1 MLALTE
7 TPDIVTPFPEPPAPG
22 EIREVAPGVLWL
34 RFALP
39 FLLNHVNI
47 YLIEDDGGWAAF
59 DTGLGDDATRA
70 AWDAIFAG
78 PLHGQRLT
86 RIICSHYH
94 PDHVGLVGWLTK
106 RFACPLWMPRTE
118 ILMVR
123 VLENRE
129 FAANP
134 RFYNER
140 GLGTDAGGRVA
151 GDGHGY
157 LRMVT
162 GLPLDFQR
170 LQSGQSLRI
179 GGRDFEVHTGGG
191 HAPEQAMLHCP
202 SDKLFVSADQVL
214 VRISPNIS
222 VQAMEPQADPLGEY
236 LASLAALSDAIP
248 PDALVLPGHQ
258 MPFNG
263 LQRRAAE
270 LAHHHQIR
278 CGLIADACRT
288 QPRAAA
294 DLLPVMFKRQ
304 LDAHQTGFAF
314 GEVLA
319 HVNYM
324 LARGQL
330 TQSRDPDGILRIRT
344 A

>member
-1 MLALTE
+1 MLALDPIPAIT
-7 TPDIVTPFPEPPAPG
+7 TPFPEPPAPG
-22 EIREVAPGVLWL
+22 DVREIAPGILWL

-70 AWDAIFAG
+70 AWDTIFAG

-86 RIICSHYH
+86 RVICSHYH

-118 ILMVR
+118 ILTVR

-129 FAANP
+129 MAANP
-134 RFYNER
+134 KFYNER
-140 GLGTDAGGRVA
+140 GLDTDAGGRVA

-170 LQSGQSLRI
+170 LQANQSLRI
-179 GGRDFEVHTGGG
+179 GGRDFTVHTGGG

-202 SDKLFVSADQVL
+202 SDGLFLSADQVL

-222 VQAMEPQADPLGEY
+222 VQAMEPQANPLGEY
-236 LASLAALSDAIP
+236 LASLTALSHTIP
-248 PDALVLPGHQ
+248 PEVLVLPGHQ
-258 MPFNG
+258 LPFTG
-263 LQRRAAE
+263 LPTRAAE
-270 LAHHHQIR
+270 LANHHATR
-278 CGLIADACRT
+278 CALLADACRT
-288 QPRAAA
+288 EPRAAA
-294 DLLPVMFKRQ
+294 DLLSVMFKRQ

-319 HVNYM
+319 HINYM
-324 LARGQL
+324 LARGEL
-330 TQSRDPDGILRIRT
+330 TQARHPDGILRVRT
-344 A
+344 T